1 MVAGKA
7 DQGAALCGS
16 EPSSSPACWR
26 RSAPELPRR
35 PVRVFTKDTVLMVLT
50 FDALSAAQAYV
61 GRDQPGAVHIVQVTG
76 SCVRE

>member
-1 MVAGKA
+1 
-7 DQGAALCGS
+7 
-16 EPSSSPACWR
+16 
-26 RSAPELPRR
+26 
-35 PVRVFTKDTVLMVLT
+35 VFTKDTVLMVLT